1 MRKYSVLQG
10 ESMQMTFLAL
20 PARWWG
26 LKGYAAKAVNLRVIP
41 IRILWVYLSLLQP
54 VQAASTDIKPL
65 IVTANILGGVPCT
78 IDVSKVNPLDLGE
91 MVTTQVNGISGKMLI
106 PYEVKCT
113 TPTNLK
119 MTILTSSAA
128 TWYGNGT
135 LATVGL
141 NNQNLGIQLLK
152 EGGAAVVFNDAM
164 PFNSSTPPKL
174 YAVPVKRTGSS
185 LSAAVFYS
193 ASATMR
199 VEFP

>member
-1 MRKYSVLQG
+1 MRKYSVLLG

-20 PARWWG
+20 PTQWWG
-26 LKGYAAKAVNLRVIP
+26 LKGYAAKVRGIS
-41 IRILWVYLSLLQP
+41 IRILCVYLSLLLP
-54 VQAASTDIKPL
+54 VQAASTDTKSL

-78 IDVSKVNPLDLGE
+78 IDVSKVSPLDLGE
-91 MVTTQVNGISGKMLI
+91 IVTTQVNGIDGKKLI

-135 LATVGL
+135 LTTGGF
-141 NNQNLGIQLLK
+141 NYQNLGIQLLK
-152 EGGAAVVFNDAM
+152 EGGTAVVFNDAI

>member
-1 MRKYSVLQG
+1 MVGIKRIRCKSEGDLYPNF
-10 ESMQMTFLAL
+10 MCL
-20 PARWWG
+20 P
-26 LKGYAAKAVNLRVIP
+26 
-41 IRILWVYLSLLQP
+41 LSIT
-54 VQAASTDIKPL
+54 ASTSSKHRHEITDCDGEYP
-65 IVTANILGGVPCT
+65 GGVPCT
-78 IDVSKVNPLDLGE
+78 IDVSKVSPLDLGE
-91 MVTTQVNGISGKMLI
+91 IVTTQVNGIDGKKLI

-135 LATVGL
+135 LTTGGF
-141 NNQNLGIQLLK
+141 NYQNLGIQLLK
-152 EGGAAVVFNDAM
+152 EGGTAVVFNDAI

>member
-1 MRKYSVLQG
+1 
-10 ESMQMTFLAL
+10 MQMTFLAL

-26 LKGYAAKAVNLRVIP
+26 LKGYAAKVRGIS
-41 IRILWVYLSLLQP
+41 IRILCVYLSLLLP
-54 VQAASTDIKPL
+54 VQAASTDTKSL

-78 IDVSKVNPLDLGE
+78 IDVSKVSPLDLGE
-91 MVTTQVNGISGKMLI
+91 IVTTQVNGIDGKKLI

-135 LATVGL
+135 LTTGGF
-141 NNQNLGIQLLK
+141 NYQNLGIQLLK
-152 EGGAAVVFNDAM
+152 EGGTAVVFNDAI

>member
-1 MRKYSVLQG
+1 
-10 ESMQMTFLAL
+10 MQMTFLAL

-26 LKGYAAKAVNLRVIP
+26 LKGYAAKVRGIS
-41 IRILWVYLSLLQP
+41 IRILCVYLSLLLP
-54 VQAASTDIKPL
+54 VHAASTDTKSL

-78 IDVSKVNPLDLGE
+78 IDVSKVSPLDLGE
-91 MVTTQVNGISGKMLI
+91 IVTTQVNGIDGKKLI

-135 LATVGL
+135 LTTGGF
-141 NNQNLGIQLLK
+141 NYQNLGIQLLK
-152 EGGAAVVFNDAM
+152 EGGTAVVFNDAI

>member
-1 MRKYSVLQG
+1 MVGIKRIRCKSG
-10 ESMQMTFLAL
+10 K
-20 PARWWG
+20 P
-26 LKGYAAKAVNLRVIP
+26 KGNPYPNFMGVS
-41 IRILWVYLSLLQP
+41 LSIT
-54 VQAASTDIKPL
+54 ASTGSKHRHKTTDCDGEYP
-65 IVTANILGGVPCT
+65 GGVPCT